1 MTRSD
6 FIFETFLRGSREKR
20 LKGDDQ
26 ERSRPAE
33 RLWKQL
39 QNEIVRERWQRW
51 IWKIIKLNRQ
61 SSRRGTGEVN
71 PTKDQEVAGSI
82 PGLVQ
87 WVKHPGVAV
96 SCGVGRRHSSDSQLL
111 WLWCRASSCSSDW
124 PRRLGISMCKASS
137 VFSPKKKKKK
147 EVK

>member
-71 PTKDQEVAGSI
+71 PTRDQEVAGSI
-82 PGLVQ
+82 PGLV
-87 WVKHPGVAV
+87 
-96 SCGVGRRHSSDSQLL
+96 
-111 WLWCRASSCSSDW
+111 
-124 PRRLGISMCKASS
+124 
-137 VFSPKKKKKK
+137 
-147 EVK
+147 